1 MTQHGRDQQSSQPRS
16 GRFRLN
22 LIVGGLCVI
31 TACVLIKCCWGDKAV
46 KADSLS
52 QPDASSEPA
61 STPSSVQRAWFG
73 GSSAAPA
80 PARTVVIPTS
90 AVAPANKGVVPPIS
104 SSRPIPPIV
113 ASVNGRTISCEQLG
127 RECILHHGKEVLDS
141 MINRLLIVQEC
152 RRQHVTITRADVDH
166 EIERLATRFG
176 LPVDQWLTLLK
187 QQRGIDVEQYASE
200 IVWPRLA
207 LCRLA
212 APRLK
217 VSPEELRQCFERRY
231 GAKVAARLIACSDP
245 RLAAKLRTQAAAH
258 PEDFANL
265 AKQYS
270 EDVNSASIGG
280 RIQPIPQHGVCQEIE
295 QAAFSMADGEVS
307 KVIFAAG
314 QYAIIKR
321 EKLVPPERVRLQ
333 DVAPSLEEILRE
345 QKMRVVASEVFDDLK
360 KQAVIAVLMENLEKQ
375 RQMPGV
381 AAVINGVQITVRQL
395 AEECIARHG
404 TDVLEGLIGRE
415 LIEQACREHNVTVSE
430 QELDAEV
437 ARVASVMLPLLRDGA
452 RRPGL
457 PQVGCRE
464 EGHFRG
470 RLSPRRRLALG
481 RLAEAGP
488 RQDSNHRRGPEKRL
502 RGELRSAGEVPSHRG
517 GPTPPCPAGLATGP
531 QTAHGR
537 ALRRPGRRVFHR
549 GQQPLAARR
558 GAADRQTRRTTDAG
572 TRGLRLET
580 GRDSPASFNWAT
592 ST

>member
-141 MINRLLIVQEC
+141 MINKLLIVQEC

-200 IVWPRLA
+200 IVWPRG

-231 GAKVAARLIACSDP
+231 GAKVAARSIACSDP

-270 EDVNSASIGG
+270 EDVDAPASAAASSPSPSTASARKSNRPPFPWPMARSRRSSSRPGNTRSSNARSWCRPSGCGCKTLPPAWKKFSAS
-280 RIQPIPQHGVCQEIE
+280 RRC
-295 QAAFSMADGEVS
+295 
-307 KVIFAAG
+307 
-314 QYAIIKR
+314 
-321 EKLVPPERVRLQ
+321 
-333 DVAPSLEEILRE
+333 
-345 QKMRVVASEVFDDLK
+345 RVVASEVFDDLK
-360 KQAVIAVLMENLEKQ
+360 RQAVIAVLMENLEKQ

-395 AEECIARHG
+395 AEECVAARHG
-404 TDVLEGLIGRE
+404 R
-415 LIEQACREHNVTVSE
+415 
-430 QELDAEV
+430 
-437 ARVASVMLPLLRDGA
+437 A
-452 RRPGL
+452 RRPDRPGTHRTGL
-457 PQVGCRE
+457 PGAQRHGQR
-464 EGHFRG
+464 
-470 RLSPRRRLALG
+470 
-481 RLAEAGP
+481 AG
-488 RQDSNHRRGPEKRL
+488 
-502 RGELRSAGEVPSHRG
+502 A
-517 GPTPPCPAGLATGP
+517 
-531 QTAHGR
+531 
-537 ALRRPGRRVFHR
+537 
-549 GQQPLAARR
+549 
-558 GAADRQTRRTTDAG
+558 
-572 TRGLRLET
+572 
-580 GRDSPASFNWAT
+580 
-592 ST
+592 